1 MPFGAGPAMSTG
13 PHLTNLNAPPTCLP
27 RLLSVEPRTRGLD
40 PVQQRRLINPRS
52 KTMNALTRLERFEDM
67 FPEVFRRFARPLQW
81 SEASPGEI
89 KIDVTENDKE
99 YLVRAEIPGA
109 KKDDIRV
116 TVDGN
121 FVSISAEVRQEKEDK
136 SDGGRVLL
144 KETYYGSASRGFSLA
159 SEIDDKAVVAK
170 LEDGVL
176 KLTLPKRASAAA
188 KAIAIQ

>member
-1 MPFGAGPAMSTG
+1 MS
-13 PHLTNLNAPPTCLP
+13 
-27 RLLSVEPRTRGLD
+27 
-40 PVQQRRLINPRS
+40 
-52 KTMNALTRLERFEDM
+52 ALTRRDRFDEL
-67 FPEVFRRFARPLQW
+67 FPEFFRRFARPLQLT
-81 SEASPGEI
+81 EDTPGEI
-89 KIDVTENDKE
+89 KIDVTENQNE
-99 YLVRAEIPGA
+99 YQVRAEIPGA

-121 FVSISAEVRQEKEDK
+121 FVSISAEVKKEKEEK

-144 KETYYGSASRGFSLA
+144 RETYFGSASRGFSLA

-176 KLTLPKRASAAA
+176 KLTLPKRSSGAA